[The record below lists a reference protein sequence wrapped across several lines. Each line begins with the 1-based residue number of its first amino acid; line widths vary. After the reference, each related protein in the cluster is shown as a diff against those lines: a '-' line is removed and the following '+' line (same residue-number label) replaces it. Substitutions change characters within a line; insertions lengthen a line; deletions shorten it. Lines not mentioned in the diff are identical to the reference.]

1 MKKRNALLAGFLWVI
16 AMTSLMTGCNSQKP
30 STVGVQRYPINEALF
45 YSPTMQDRFYD
56 TPVRVSNDRY
66 GTHLGI
72 STDLLFKGQE
82 NPTENPT
89 LDPLLYPTLNQI
101 VEVIEL
107 YSTRHITVAGFTD
120 DLLTPQQ
127 QVIMSEKYARIVA
140 DYLVSQ
146 GVKPSQI
153 ITVRGEGTRNA
164 IAEND
169 DYKGRAAN
177 RRVEI
182 IIHAQ
187 ID

>member
-89 LDPLLYPTLNQI
+89 LDPLLYPTLNQM
-101 VEVIEL
+101 
-107 YSTRHITVAGFTD
+107 VAGFTD